1 MNFTDLSFL
10 LIPEVAMEADDITK
24 QVNQIMGGKNAPAET
39 KTDDQREEDL
49 TQTDGIFN
57 DINKDDAENDPV
69 DTPQNDDPSTTQGNN
84 PNDSAADQGDNPD
97 DAMDPNNPD
106 EGMDDQNMDQDP
118 MTDDQQTPEDE
129 GMSEENKSIFDLY
142 VRTILSSINASD
154 ITSSNNNEVTKEE
167 DFYNES
173 KNKKKTKKFV

>member
-57 DINKDDAENDPV
+57 DINKLI
-69 DTPQNDDPSTTQGNN
+69 STIYIITTITFN
-84 PNDSAADQGDNPD
+84 
-97 DAMDPNNPD
+97 
-106 EGMDDQNMDQDP
+106 
-118 MTDDQQTPEDE
+118 
-129 GMSEENKSIFDLY
+129 IF
-142 VRTILSSINASD
+142 
-154 ITSSNNNEVTKEE
+154 
-167 DFYNES
+167 
-173 KNKKKTKKFV
+173 